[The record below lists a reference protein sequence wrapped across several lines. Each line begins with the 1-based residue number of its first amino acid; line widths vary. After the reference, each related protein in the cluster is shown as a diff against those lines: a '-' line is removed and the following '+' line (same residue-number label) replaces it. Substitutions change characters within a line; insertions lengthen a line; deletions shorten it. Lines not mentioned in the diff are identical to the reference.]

1 MQASEVAKL
10 VSVIAA
16 AYPSFEVDKA
26 RVAVWVQMIG
36 DLDYELAETA
46 VRRHIALT
54 KFPPTIAE
62 IREQAL
68 EAARGPEPT
77 GAESWMEFIHGIRRY
92 SLYSEL
98 EAMESFCPTTRR
110 VAQAIGWR
118 DAYMSDNVDVLRGQ
132 YLRMFDQL
140 RQRDNLEAIAGGLRL
155 PGASRSAL
163 TTGGHDGEA

>member
-68 EAARGPEPT
+68 EAARGPEPS
-77 GAESWMEFIHGIRRY
+77 GAESWQEFIHGIRRY

-118 DAYMSDNVDVLRGQ
+118 DAYLSDNVDVLRGQ
-132 YLRMFDQL
+132 YLRMFEQL
-140 RQRDNLEAIAGGLRL
+140 RQRDNLEAIAGTLRL
-155 PGASRSAL
+155 PRASRPAL
-163 TTGGHDGEA
+163 ATGGHDGEA